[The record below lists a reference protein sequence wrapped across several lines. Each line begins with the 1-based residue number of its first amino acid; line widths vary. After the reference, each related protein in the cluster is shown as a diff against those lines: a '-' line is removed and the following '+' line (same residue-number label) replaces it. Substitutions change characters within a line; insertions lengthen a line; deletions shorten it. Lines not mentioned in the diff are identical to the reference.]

1 MKLDELPERLRNPP
15 VINPAYVEALEQRL
29 AYAKALFLSHGID
42 VSDRAGQQYFEKV
55 DAFIEKLNSE
65 GL

>member
-1 MKLDELPERLRNPP
+1 MKLEDLPERLRNPP

-29 AYAKALFLSHGID
+29 AYAKELLKESPSYINKEWD
-42 VSDRAGQQYFEKV
+42 KEVK
-55 DAFIEKLNSE
+55 AFIEKLSQE